1 MTAAKVGGI
10 GSYRRYVDLLRPFYT
25 SYIYLKERSDL
36 MLRVSTRIR
45 KIIVNKLD
53 VDGITE
59 IDKKNLMVLGLE
71 EKHFRILI
79 KDFMLSTGNID
90 SETDTSLSVI
100 KLILIHVPSLPSTM
114 TFIKYLLAVFILQEP
129 KEETYMLPMQLE
141 LMVVE

>member
-1 MTAAKVGGI
+1 ME
-10 GSYRRYVDLLRPFYT
+10 LLKL
-25 SYIYLKERSDL
+25 IKKDL
-36 MLRVSTRIR
+36 MA
-45 KIIVNKLD
+45 
-53 VDGITE
+53 
-59 IDKKNLMVLGLE
+59 LGLE
-71 EKHFRILI
+71 EKHFRVLI